1 MVKRMFSQ
9 AVIDV
14 QGSDT
19 AFSLYPSNFDSLT
32 DSFKQENDKKELY
45 IWITT
50 FCINRIHQL
59 RGKNDKYKYLR
70 VEVDSGGCSGFQYNI
85 EMCDIIKDTDI
96 QFQHDG
102 VTIVVD
108 EITLDMI
115 KGSTIHYKDEMIRS
129 AFEVLDNPNSEQN
142 CSCGTSFAPKGNSI
156 F

>member
-1 MVKRMFSQ
+1 M
-9 AVIDV
+9 
-14 QGSDT
+14 
-19 AFSLYPSNFDSLT
+19 
-32 DSFKQENDKKELY
+32 
-45 IWITT
+45 
-50 FCINRIHQL
+50 
-59 RGKNDKYKYLR
+59 
-70 VEVDSGGCSGFQYNI
+70 DSGGCSGFQYNI